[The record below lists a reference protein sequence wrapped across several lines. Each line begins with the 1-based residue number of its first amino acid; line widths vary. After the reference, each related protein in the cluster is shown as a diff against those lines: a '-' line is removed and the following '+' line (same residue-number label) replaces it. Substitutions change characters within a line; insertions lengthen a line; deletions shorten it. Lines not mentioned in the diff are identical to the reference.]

1 MVKEM
6 NLSFE
11 PLSHENFDEAF
22 KLATSVFPDQL
33 KEIEIPYRGSLDPKS
48 SFWNERRM
56 VRYYVVKDTDVGKI
70 VAVTG
75 LYNRKDYPEDEVW
88 LGWFCV
94 DPSVRGHGLGRKVLE
109 WTMNKAREMG
119 YKRFKLYTSTDP
131 NEAAAQNLYESVG
144 LKIFK
149 REPSEGWPDEEILYR
164 EVNL

>member
-1 MVKEM
+1 M

-11 PLSHENFDEAF
+11 SLSHENFDEAF
-22 KLATSVFPDQL
+22 KLATSVFPNQE
-33 KEIEIPYRGSLDPKS
+33 KEIEIPYRGSLDPS
-48 SFWNERRM
+48 SSYWNERRL
-56 VRYYVVKDTDVGKI
+56 VQYYIVKDVGTNKI

-75 LYNRKDYPEDEVW
+75 LYNRNDYPEDEAW

-94 DPSVRGHGLGRKVLE
+94 DPSARGRGLGRKVLS
-109 WTMNKAREMG
+109 WTMNKAKEMG

-131 NEAAAQNLYESVG
+131 NEVAAQNLYESVG

-149 REPSEGWPDEEILYR
+149 REPSEDWPDEEILYR